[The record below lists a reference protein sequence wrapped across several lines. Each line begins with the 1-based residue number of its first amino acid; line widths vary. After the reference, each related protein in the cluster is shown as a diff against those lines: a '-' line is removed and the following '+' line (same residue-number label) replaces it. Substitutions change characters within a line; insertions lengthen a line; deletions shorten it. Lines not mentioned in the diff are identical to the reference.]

1 MNNRKNNNSA
11 FFIAALG
18 VYLGLVL
25 VGASPQVMAQAAMTK
40 QFNVRDEIEH
50 KDNLDKKPDDGLK
63 TVSDAVQGYLQ
74 DVEYFLVN
82 LQRLRS
88 KGNFDLNKDVFDVA
102 QSTMLP
108 CVDSNMAG
116 RYTPIRFV
124 SENPLS
130 RPALVQFS
138 RSMVFGYSL
147 GDCISNNEFNGV
159 TAVDS
164 RYNLKLDKTVGLS
177 VNIAVVKQSP
187 QNAVALARELAD
199 TLKLYSAEKNGRLRQ
214 RIIESTLFKTE
225 NDQVFIVT
233 RLPRAGLDSLLLSD
247 AK

>member
-1 MNNRKNNNSA
+1 MNNRKNNNSVIFLA
-11 FFIAALG
+11 TLG

-25 VGASPQVMAQAAMTK
+25 VGATPQVMAQAAMTK
-40 QFNVRDEIEH
+40 QFNVRDEIEV
-50 KDNLDKKPDDGLK
+50 KDNLDKKPDNER
-63 TVSDAVQGYLQ
+63 TPVSDAVQGYLQ

-88 KGNFDLNKDVFDVA
+88 KGNFDLSKDVFDVA

-108 CVDSNMAG
+108 CVDSNLAG
-116 RYTPIRFV
+116 RYTPTRWV
-124 SENPLS
+124 NTNSS
-130 RPALVQFS
+130 SHPALVQFS

-159 TAVDS
+159 AAVDS
-164 RYNLKLDKTVGLS
+164 RYNFKLDAAPFS
-177 VNIAVVKQSP
+177 VNISIKKQSP
-187 QNAVALARELAD
+187 QIALDLRRDLERTRKIYGTDKNNKIRQAVID
-199 TLKLYSAEKNGRLRQ
+199 
-214 RIIESTLFKTE
+214 STVFTTE

-233 RLPRAGLDSLLLSD
+233 RLPRAGLDSLLAAD